1 MISVLEYQKYENF
14 KKLQNTY
21 SELTFMWQPIAKN
34 FIKMKKLVYQN
45 IKILFKLHFISAT
58 KVLDKHRVFL

>member
-1 MISVLEYQKYENF
+1 MISDLEYQKYENV

-45 IKILFKLHFISAT
+45 IKILFKTTFYFCNKNA
-58 KVLDKHRVFL
+58 

>member
-1 MISVLEYQKYENF
+1 MISDLEYQKYENV

-34 FIKMKKLVYQN
+34 FIKIEKNSLSKYKN
-45 IKILFKLHFISAT
+45 FI
-58 KVLDKHRVFL
+58 

>member
-14 KKLQNTY
+14 KKIQNTY

-34 FIKMKKLVYQN
+34 FIKMKKISSSKYKN
-45 IKILFKLHFISAT
+45 FI
-58 KVLDKHRVFL
+58 